1 MDKAPKQLQSKM
13 YFHSRLEQNCNDLI
27 SCTPIHALVL
37 FTLSPSL
44 LLLKNVLHRVRM
56 LPITRWLLV
65 LAWSASQAYALDR
78 DQDRTHLVRKERYNL
93 LDTLRSVLK
102 AQ

>member
-1 MDKAPKQLQSKM
+1 M
-13 YFHSRLEQNCNDLI
+13 
-27 SCTPIHALVL
+27 HAN
-37 FTLSPSL
+37 TRPCAIYSESITITAE
-44 LLLKNVLHRVRM
+44 NVLHRVRM